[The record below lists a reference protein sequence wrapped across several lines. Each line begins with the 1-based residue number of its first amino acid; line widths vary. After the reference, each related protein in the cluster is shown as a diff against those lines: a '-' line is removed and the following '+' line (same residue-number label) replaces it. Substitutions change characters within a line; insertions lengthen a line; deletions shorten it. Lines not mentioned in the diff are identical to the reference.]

1 MAKVNITKPT
11 GGMEAYQVICAFK
24 ADGNS
29 YVVFDSEKT
38 GSMGLPIIYISKYIN
53 GKLEKTS
60 DDSEWQNVKNYLK
73 GIINGTSFEYIKV
86 DGKLTADEAYYM
98 PLILPQASF
107 DILKSR
113 YVVPETSNEGAV
125 SSATPSEVLTPTG
138 GESVNNQ
145 AMPNLGAQVDTNSVM
160 PSPEVSTPMPAPAS
174 VAPSPAPNPIPQQNV
189 TTPIMP
195 SNNVESNVQVNS
207 TPVVPTAPTP
217 AVPQQTETVMAPAPA
232 PAPSVEVAPNI
243 SNTSAVGSMA
253 SDFDSD
259 KVTFL
264 KACENMFDA
273 LISKYQKQ
281 LSDLESRER
290 EIARKEK
297 EIEDKLHNA
306 EEHLANAEAREQV
319 ANIAHDNAQRVMDLS
334 NLMPSNPDTN
344 PTGVI

>member
-38 GSMGLPIIYISKYIN
+38 GSMGLPIIYISKYTN

-60 DDSEWQNVKNYLK
+60 DDSEWQSVKNYLK

-86 DGKLTADEAYYM
+86 DANLTADEAYYM

-107 DILKSR
+107 DLLKSR
-113 YVVPETSNEGAV
+113 YVVPESSNEI
-125 SSATPSEVLTPTG
+125 TNSEVLTPISNEEVGT
-138 GESVNNQ
+138 VPPINNEGVQ
-145 AMPNLGAQVDTNSVM
+145 P
-160 PSPEVSTPMPAPAS
+160 PVSAPAMPAPSTPAPTSTSFDAS
-174 VAPSPAPNPIPQQNV
+174 PQVASSPAPQQNV
-189 TTPIMP
+189 TAPVMP
-195 SNNVESNVQVNS
+195 SNNVESNVQVTS
-207 TPVVPTAPTP
+207 TPAQPLPSNE
-217 AVPQQTETVMAPAPA
+217 PQPKETVAPVQSAAPM
-232 PAPSVEVAPNI
+232 PATITASGNSV
-243 SNTSAVGSMA
+243 A

-281 LSDLESRER
+281 IADLESREK

-306 EEHLANAEAREQV
+306 QEHLANAEAREQV

-334 NLMPSNPDTN
+334 NLMPSNPEAN